1 MIHSLTDTI
10 TLNEQVSIPGFGLG
24 VFQIPDEEVATVV
37 KNGILKG
44 YRLIDTAQI
53 YDNESGTGQRIKE
66 GLAATGLTRE
76 ELFVTSKVWNNYL
89 SYDETIA
96 AFEKSLALLQLD
108 YLDLYL
114 LHWPGKNAYQ
124 ESWRALED
132 LHQAGK
138 IKAIGVSNFQSHH
151 LKELLAAAKVKPVL
165 NQVELHP
172 KLAQKELRDYCQ
184 QQGIKIQAW
193 SPLMQGQI
201 LQHPILVKMAQR
213 HHVSPAQIALR
224 WHIQQDILLVVKT
237 VNPDRMEQ
245 NQQLFDFSLS
255 EEDMHELNRLNED
268 HRVGPDPDQFNFN

>member
-1 MIHSLTDTI
+1 MKRSWLLKSPRAFAI
-10 TLNEQVSIPGFGLG
+10 GL
-24 VFQIPDEEVATVV
+24 FRPLFAP
-37 KNGILKG
+37 
-44 YRLIDTAQI
+44 
-53 YDNESGTGQRIKE
+53 
-66 GLAATGLTRE
+66 LA
-76 ELFVTSKVWNNYL
+76 W
-89 SYDETIA
+89 
-96 AFEKSLALLQLD
+96 Q
-108 YLDLYL
+108 
-114 LHWPGKNAYQ
+114 NAYQ

-151 LKELLAAAKVKPVL
+151 LKKLLATAKVKPVL

-255 EEDMHELNRLNED
+255 EEDMRELNRLNED

>member
-44 YRLIDTAQI
+44 YRLIDAAQI
-53 YDNESGTGQRIKE
+53 YDNESGTGQGIKE

-89 SYDETIA
+89 TYDETIV

-132 LHQAGK
+132 LHQDGRAL
-138 IKAIGVSNFQSHH
+138 SSWEDQSHRRQQFSEPSFEEIARYS
-151 LKELLAAAKVKPVL
+151 KSQTCVKSS
-165 NQVELHP
+165 
-172 KLAQKELRDYCQ
+172 
-184 QQGIKIQAW
+184 GTTSKISSKRTA
-193 SPLMQGQI
+193 
-201 LQHPILVKMAQR
+201 
-213 HHVSPAQIALR
+213 
-224 WHIQQDILLVVKT
+224 
-237 VNPDRMEQ
+237 
-245 NQQLFDFSLS
+245 
-255 EEDMHELNRLNED
+255 
-268 HRVGPDPDQFNFN
+268 

>member
-44 YRLIDTAQI
+44 YRLIDAAQI

-138 IKAIGVSNFQSHH
+138 IKAIGVSNFLPHH
-151 LKELLAAAKVKPVL
+151 FEELKKTATIFPMVNQIFLAPGEL
-165 NQVELHP
+165 
-172 KLAQKELRDYCQ
+172 QKEVVSYCQ
-184 QQGIKIQAW
+184 EHNVLLEAY
-193 SPLMQGQI
+193 SPLGTGKIFDVPEMQELSDKYGKTI
-201 LQHPILVKMAQR
+201 
-213 HHVSPAQIALR
+213 AQIAIR
-224 WHIQQDILLVVKT
+224 WSLQHDFLPLPKSVTPSRIEENLAVFDFELSDEDMQRIDQLDGVVGKAT
-237 VNPDRMEQ
+237 NPDTTG
-245 NQQLFDFSLS
+245 F
-255 EEDMHELNRLNED
+255 
-268 HRVGPDPDQFNFN
+268 

>member
-44 YRLIDTAQI
+44 YRLIDAAQI
-53 YDNESGTGQRIKE
+53 YDNESGTGQGIKE

-89 SYDETIA
+89 TYDETIV

-124 ESWRALED
+124 ESWR
-132 LHQAGK
+132 
-138 IKAIGVSNFQSHH
+138 H
-151 LKELLAAAKVKPVL
+151 LKTSIKLERSKPS
-165 NQVELHP
+165 
-172 KLAQKELRDYCQ
+172 ASAIFRA
-184 QQGIKIQAW
+184 II
-193 SPLMQGQI
+193 
-201 LQHPILVKMAQR
+201 
-213 HHVSPAQIALR
+213 
-224 WHIQQDILLVVKT
+224 
-237 VNPDRMEQ
+237 
-245 NQQLFDFSLS
+245 
-255 EEDMHELNRLNED
+255 
-268 HRVGPDPDQFNFN
+268 

>member
-10 TLNEQVSIPGFGLG
+10 ALNEQASIPGFGLG

-53 YDNESGTGQRIKE
+53 YDNERGTGQGIKE

-76 ELFVTSKVWNNYL
+76 DLFVTSKVWNTYL
-89 SYDETIA
+89 TYEETIA
-96 AFEKSLALLQLD
+96 AFEKSLARLQLD

-132 LHQAGK
+132 LQQAGK
-138 IKAIGVSNFQSHH
+138 IKAIGVSNFQIHH
-151 LKELLAAAKVKPVL
+151 LKDLLATAKVKPVL

-201 LQHPILVKMAQR
+201 LQHPTLVKIAQS
-213 HHVSPAQIALR
+213 HQVSPAQIALR
-224 WHIQQDILLVVKT
+224 WHIQQEILLVVKT

-255 EEDMHELNRLNED
+255 KEEMQELNRLNED
-268 HRVGPDPDQFNFN
+268 HRVGPDPDQFNF